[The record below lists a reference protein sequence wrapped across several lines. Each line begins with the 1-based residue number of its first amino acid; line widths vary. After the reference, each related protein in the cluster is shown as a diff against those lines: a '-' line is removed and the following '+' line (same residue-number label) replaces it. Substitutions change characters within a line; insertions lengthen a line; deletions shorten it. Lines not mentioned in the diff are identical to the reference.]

1 MTPLCHH
8 YLVNRTDRLYALAE
22 ELRAAGMR
30 GRTSEWLAR
39 RFEVSARTI
48 KRDVSALQHAGA
60 PIWAQPGPGGGYVLD
75 RSASLPPLNFT
86 AAEAVA
92 LAVALAA
99 GPALPFAADG
109 RNALAKVLAGMTA
122 AERNRATALGSR
134 VWMRG
139 AGPGRPR
146 LAHVLDEAVRRH
158 VVLSV
163 GYVGSTGD
171 RTTRAVEPVALA
183 RNSGHWYL
191 LGHCRLRNGP
201 RWFRV
206 DRIRTARLT
215 TEAAPHHDPATF
227 AGVPPPDAAPVT
239 TTQASDHGY
248 LRHE

>member
-8 YLVNRTDRLYALAE
+8 YPVNRTDRLYALAE
-22 ELRAAGMR
+22 ELRTAGRR
-30 GRTSEWLAR
+30 GRTSQWLAR

-60 PIWAQPGPGGGYVLD
+60 PIWAQPGSGGGYVLD

-99 GPALPFAADG
+99 GPALPFATDG
-109 RNALAKVLAGMTA
+109 RNALAKVLAGMTP
-122 AERNRATALGSR
+122 AERDRAAALGSR

-139 AGPGRPR
+139 TGGARPR
-146 LAHVLDEAVRRH
+146 LAQVLDEAIRRQA
-158 VVLSV
+158 VLSV
-163 GYVGSTGD
+163 DYVGSTGD

-183 RNSGHWYL
+183 QTSGRWYL

-201 RWFRV
+201 RWFRLE
-206 DRIRTARLT
+206 RIQAARLT
-215 TEAAPHHDPATF
+215 TETAPQHDPATF
-227 AGVPPPDAAPVT
+227 AGAPPPDAAPVT
-239 TTQASDHGY
+239 PS
-248 LRHE
+248 R